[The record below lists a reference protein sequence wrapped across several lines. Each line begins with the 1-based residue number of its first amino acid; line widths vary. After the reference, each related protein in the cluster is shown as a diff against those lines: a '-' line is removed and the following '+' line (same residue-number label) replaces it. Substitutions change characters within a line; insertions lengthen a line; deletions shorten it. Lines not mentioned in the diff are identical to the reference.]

1 MRALL
6 VLASFLLL
14 AVALAPAALADNGG
28 FAPVTPESPNAER
41 INDTWIFVSI
51 FIVAIFVLVE
61 VLLVTFIWRY
71 RRQRRERFADGP
83 QIHGATSIELM
94 WTVAPVVILFL
105 IGGFVFYKLPG
116 IADVPPA
123 RASGEE
129 RLEVRVT
136 GRQYY
141 WQYEYPNGIVAID
154 TLRAP
159 AGVPVRLEV
168 TAPDEDVI
176 HSWWIPALGGKIDAI
191 PGVTNETW
199 FEAERPG
206 IYDGQCAEL
215 CGLEHA
221 NMLASVEVLP
231 AAEFAAWLA
240 DQERQRASVEL
251 GEEEWQGVCAKC
263 HGLGGEGGIAP
274 QITGSPVLTDRE
286 ALEEIV
292 RNGRGEMPAV
302 GSGWSEE
309 QVDALIAYLRESPP
323 SGS

>member
-1 MRALL
+1 M
-6 VLASFLLL
+6 
-14 AVALAPAALADNGG
+14 
-28 FAPVTPESPNAER
+28 
-41 INDTWIFVSI
+41 
-51 FIVAIFVLVE
+51 LVE
-61 VLLVTFIWRY
+61 ALLVTFIWRY
-71 RRQRRERFADGP
+71 RRQRRERFEDGA

-94 WTVAPVVILFL
+94 WTVAPVIVLFL
-105 IGGFVFYKLPG
+105 IGGFVFFKLPG

-123 RASGEE
+123 AQWRRAARG
-129 RLEVRVT
+129 RVT

-141 WQYEYPNGIVAID
+141 WQYEYPNGVVAID
-154 TLRAP
+154 KLRAP

-199 FEAERPG
+199 FEAERP
-206 IYDGQCAEL
+206 
-215 CGLEHA
+215 
-221 NMLASVEVLP
+221 ASTTASARSS
-231 AAEFAAWLA
+231 AASSTRTCSPRSRSCPQPSSPPGSRTQARE
-240 DQERQRASVEL
+240 RASVEL
-251 GEEEWQGVCAKC
+251 GEEAVAGRVRQVPRSRRRRRD
-263 HGLGGEGGIAP
+263 AP
-274 QITGSPVLTDRE
+274 QIAGSPVLADRE

-292 RNGRGEMPAV
+292 RNGRGAMPAV

>member
-1 MRALL
+1 MSANPRTEVRLKPDPGRAVRALL
-6 VLASFLLL
+6 ATTGVLVLA
-14 AVALAPAALADNGG
+14 AALAPAALAGNGG
-28 FAPVTPESPNAER
+28 FAPVPPESPNAER
-41 INDTWIFVSI
+41 IHDTWVFVSI
-51 FIVAIFVLVE
+51 FIAAIFVLVE

-71 RRQRRERFADGP
+71 RRQRRERFEDGA

-116 IADVPPA
+116 IADVPSA
-123 RASGEE
+123 SASGEE

-141 WQYEYPNGIVAID
+141 WQYEYPNGAVAID

-199 FEAERPG
+199 FQAERTG
-206 IYDGQCAEL
+206 TYDGQCAEL

-231 AAEFAAWLA
+231 PAEFASWLE
-240 DQERQRASVEL
+240 ER
-251 GEEEWQGVCAKC
+251 
-263 HGLGGEGGIAP
+263 
-274 QITGSPVLTDRE
+274 DRE
-286 ALEEIV
+286 PSEHRARRGGVAGRV
-292 RNGRGEMPAV
+292 RQVPRSRRRGRHRPADHRLA
-302 GSGWSEE
+302 GPDRRRGARGDRP
-309 QVDALIAYLRESPP
+309 QRTR
-323 SGS
+323 